1 MEEYSAGDV
10 IILAERP
17 PLAGNDKG
25 VKNITMPTNS
35 FLPFYRL
42 LLMCFYLYFNY
53 GDNMIKICFFNDE

>member
-17 PLAGNDKG
+17 QLAGHDKG

-42 LLMCFYLYFNY
+42 LLICFYL
-53 GDNMIKICFFNDE
+53 

>member
-35 FLPFYRL
+35 FLPFIAY
-42 LLMCFYLYFNY
+42 Y
-53 GDNMIKICFFNDE
+53 